1 MLKNRT
7 PSIRPSRNRSA
18 PCLFIQLSQSV
29 RATMNLK
36 RALFSVLAVT
46 LALSCGFTAIAA
58 ESPLSL
64 ASHFFKLGNYDAVI
78 TEYKRFLF
86 FHPDDARAGETY
98 RNIGLAYRAQGFWDE
113 AITALRVAVQ
123 HASDREEK
131 SEYQL
136 ELAVTLIATQNYDLG
151 RLELIKVTMRNP
163 STPLYRRALFL
174 QAVAYIYQ
182 FRWEE
187 AREVLRN
194 YTPDEKLDT
203 LLEQAVNLP
212 QKSARVAKVLSAI
225 LPGTGQIY
233 ANDWRNGLNA
243 LVLNAVLGLFAVDA
257 ALDGHYANALLWEG
271 SIFLR
276 YYRGN
281 TFRAEEA
288 VKQFNSQESR
298 RASEALLQRLQEVV
312 DTQ

>member
-1 MLKNRT
+1 MLAIRT
-7 PSIRPSRNRSA
+7 SSIRPSTNGPA
-18 PCLFIQLSQSV
+18 PRLFRWLSQSV
-29 RATMNLK
+29 RAAMNLK
-36 RALFSVLAVT
+36 RVVFSVLAVT
-46 LALSCGFTAIAA
+46 LSLFCGFTAIAE

-64 ASHFFKLGNYDAVI
+64 ASHFFKLGNYDGAI

-86 FHPDDARAGETY
+86 FHPDDARAAETY
-98 RNIGLAYRAQGFWDE
+98 RNIGLAYRAQGFWGE
-113 AITALRVAVQ
+113 SIVAIRAAVQ

-136 ELAVTLIATQNYDLG
+136 ELAVILIATQNYDLG

-194 YTPDEKLDT
+194 YTTDDKLDT
-203 LLEQAVNLP
+203 LLEKAVNLP

-225 LPGTGQIY
+225 LPGAGQVY
-233 ANDWRNGLNA
+233 AGNWRNGLNA
-243 LVLNAVLGLFAVDA
+243 LVLNGVLGFLTVDA
-257 ALDGHYANALLWEG
+257 ALDGHYVDAVLWGG

-288 VKQFNSQESR
+288 VKQFNLQESR